1 MSHAKRIIHLARA
14 ISVHLDGN
22 NETVDLKAGRN
33 EVEHEIAEHKFVKAH
48 MTDPTDV
55 QLSAT
60 SAELESAKLRIVDL
74 EKELAEI
81 GKGEEVN
88 QTYLDLANEQSKH
101 IDELTARI
109 AELEKDLAARDE
121 AGVTLADL
129 LEKSNKENEELK
141 GINKA
146 LSMTSEKTPKK

>member
-1 MSHAKRIIHLARA
+1 MSHPKRIIHLARA
-14 ISVHLDGN
+14 ISVHLDGS

-33 EVEHEIAEHKFVKAH
+33 EVEHEVAEHKFVKAH

-60 SAELESAKLRIVDL
+60 SAELESAKLRIADL
-74 EKELAEI
+74 EKELAEA
-81 GKGEEVN
+81 GDGALREELHSALNDV
-88 QTYLDLANEQSKH
+88 TVAETT
-101 IDELTARI
+101 IEELK
-109 AELEKDLAARDE
+109 AEILKRDE
-121 AGVTLADL
+121 AGATLADM

-146 LSMTSEKTPKK
+146 LSMTSEKTTKK

>member
-1 MSHAKRIIHLARA
+1 MSHPKRIIHLARA
-14 ISVHLDGN
+14 ISVHLDGS

-33 EVEHEIAEHKFVKAH
+33 EVEHEVAEHKFVKAH

-60 SAELESAKLRIVDL
+60 SAELESAKLRIADL
-74 EKELAEI
+74 EKELAEA
-81 GKGEEVN
+81 GDVALRE
-88 QTYLDLANEQSKH
+88 
-101 IDELTARI
+101 RI
-109 AELEKDLAARDE
+109 AGLEAEIVKRDE
-121 AGVTLADL
+121 AGATLADM

-146 LSMTSEKTPKK
+146 LSMTSEKTAKK

>member
-1 MSHAKRIIHLARA
+1 MSHPKRIIHLARA
-14 ISVHLDGN
+14 ISVHIDGN

-33 EVEHEIAEHKFVKAH
+33 EVEHDVAEHKFVKAH

-60 SAELESAKLRIVDL
+60 SAELESAKLRIADL
-74 EKELAEI
+74 EKELAEA
-81 GKGEEVN
+81 GKGDGLYERLQDALKDVEE
-88 QTYLDLANEQSKH
+88 LRAGA
-101 IDELTARI
+101 I
-109 AELEKDLAARDE
+109 ELEAEIVKRDE
-121 AGVTLADL
+121 AGATLADM

-146 LSMTSEKTPKK
+146 LSMTGEKTAKK